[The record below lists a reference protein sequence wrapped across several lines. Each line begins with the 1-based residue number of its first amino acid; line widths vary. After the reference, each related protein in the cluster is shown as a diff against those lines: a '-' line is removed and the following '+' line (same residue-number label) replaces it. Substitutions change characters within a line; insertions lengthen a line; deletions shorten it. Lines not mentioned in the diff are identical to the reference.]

1 MGAARIELVS
11 SLQEGA
17 SMRTEAS
24 MRTDT
29 HAFLARLP
37 ARKGIALIMLF
48 ALVCG
53 GLIAGGAAF
62 T

>member
-1 MGAARIELVS
+1 MK
-11 SLQEGA
+11 
-17 SMRTEAS
+17 TEAT

-37 ARKGIALIMLF
+37 ARKGIALIMLC

-53 GLIAGGAAF
+53 GLIAGGGAI